1 VCTDSVDTVIP
12 AAGLPVSG
20 PLRVRDRL
28 RAAPDGPVRVLHR
41 GRHAVYVEVGGGCV
55 GVVAR
60 GAALVPCALRAGVE
74 SFTPQASGGAYL
86 RRGILHLDGRPLV
99 VGRVVDVH
107 VPRLVPRILR
117 TASSATAVVIPPAA
131 VAGFVADTGLTGS
144 QSSDALVRR
153 LPLLIG
159 RGEGLTPLGDDLVC
173 GWLAAHRSAGVATPE
188 VDRAVRDLAPA
199 TTSLSAA
206 LLDCA
211 VHGEVLP
218 QFSSYLSALGT
229 PAEPSAT
236 AALLAVGHTSG
247 AGLLHG
253 ARLALAD
260 LALADLAVTDLAVT
274 DLAHPIGAVA

>member
-1 VCTDSVDTVIP
+1 VCTASVDTVIP
-12 AAGLPVSG
+12 AAGLPVSA
-20 PLRVRDRL
+20 PVRVRDRL

-41 GRHAVYVEVGGGCV
+41 GRHAVYVEVGGSCV

-60 GAALVPCALRAGVE
+60 DAALVPCALRAAVG
-74 SFTPQASGGAYL
+74 SFTLRQPTGAYL

-99 VGRVVDVH
+99 VGRVVDVR

-117 TASSATAVVIPPAA
+117 SADSATAVVIPPAA
-131 VAGFVADTGLTGS
+131 VVGFVAETGLTGTLP
-144 QSSDALVRR
+144 SDALVRR
-153 LPLLIG
+153 LPSMIG
-159 RGEGLTPLGDDLVC
+159 RGEGLTPLGDDLVS
-173 GWLAAHRSAGVATPE
+173 GWLAAHRSAGVATPD
-188 VDRAVRDLAPA
+188 VDRAVLALAPS

-218 QFSSYLSALGT
+218 QVASYLAALGT

-260 LALADLAVTDLAVT
+260 LTL
-274 DLAHPIGAVA
+274 PIGAVA